1 MDIIETSK
9 IIKIFLINIQDIIEK
24 IDSSKIEPDIDKYL
38 EIVEQECV
46 DHQKCVEMFRKQNIK
61 LLDGT
66 YLHEIID
73 ITEEGVS
80 SYINYIDESL
90 PFKNKYGIFA
100 FAFYVYRYK
109 NNKVIKYKKIE
120 FIFEKD
126 CTHEW
131 AWGIA
136 LTPFTFGGTAAM
148 IVNAQNKCKITD
160 NEKEKNKCMMY
171 KYLIDNNIVKYD
183 NGELFMKF

>member
-1 MDIIETSK
+1 MPPMKTNQSLIIIYNNSQFQQGEFFFTILTKQNKTKEEYFNLSK
-9 IIKIFLINIQDIIEK
+9 
-24 IDSSKIEPDIDKYL
+24 
-38 EIVEQECV
+38 
-46 DHQKCVEMFRKQNIK
+46 KQNIK
-61 LLDGT
+61 KLDGT

-120 FIFEKD
+120 F
-126 CTHEW
+126 
-131 AWGIA
+131 
-136 LTPFTFGGTAAM
+136 
-148 IVNAQNKCKITD
+148 
-160 NEKEKNKCMMY
+160 
-171 KYLIDNNIVKYD
+171 
-183 NGELFMKF
+183 